1 MRNIRIFDTTL
12 RDGEQSPGCSMDLYE
27 KLEVAKA
34 LESLGVDVIEAGFPI
49 ASEGDAASVAKIAAE
64 IRNVSVAGLARAVM
78 ADIDAAWEAVR
89 HGTAPVLHVFLAT
102 SPIHMQYKLR
112 MQPDDVVRLA
122 GEAVAYAA
130 RLCPTVEFS
139 AEDATRSDPDFLCRV
154 FSAAVRSGAS
164 VLNIPDTVGYALPAE
179 MDRLVRYVAAH
190 TDGVEKAILSV
201 HCHDDLGLATANTLA
216 AIGAGV
222 SQVECT
228 LNGIGE
234 RAGNAALEEI
244 VMAIQTRRSSFD
256 AETNIHTRHIYHAS
270 RVLESIIHTPISP
283 NKSVIGENVFAHES
297 GVHQHGV
304 MAARETYEIFT
315 PESIGV
321 PQNQIILGK
330 HSGRHAFEERLVSLG
345 YTALSAERIDELFD
359 QFKRLCDKKKN
370 ITDRDI
376 VSLAGRRHDSVPAKY
391 KLSSFVINS
400 GNTIPATARITLD
413 TADGPVDCVAVGDGP
428 VDACFK
434 AIDSL
439 VGSDFVLSDYTIRA
453 VTEGGDALGE
463 AVIRL
468 ARGDRKIT
476 TRGVSTDIIEASLKA
491 YINAVNRLLAD

>member
-1 MRNIRIFDTTL
+1 MRKIRIFDTTL

-27 KLEVAKA
+27 KLEVARA
-34 LESLGVDVIEAGFPI
+34 LEALGVDVIEAGFPV
-49 ASEGDAASVAKIAAE
+49 ASAGDAAAVAKIAAE
-64 IRNVSVAGLARAVM
+64 IRGTAVAGLARAVT
-78 ADIDAAWEAVR
+78 ADIDAVWEAVR
-89 HGTAPVLHVFLAT
+89 HSAAPVIHVFLAT

-112 MQPDDVVRLA
+112 MEPDAVIRLA

-130 RLCPTVEFS
+130 RLCPVVEFS
-139 AEDATRSDPDFLCRV
+139 AEDATRSDPDFLARV
-154 FSAAVRSGAS
+154 FSAAVRSGAT
-164 VLNIPDTVGYALPAE
+164 VLNIPDTVGYAVPSE
-179 MDRLVRYVAAH
+179 MDRLVRHVASH
-190 TDGVEKAILSV
+190 TDGMEKAILSV

-216 AIGAGV
+216 AVAAGV

-234 RAGNAALEEI
+234 RAGNAALEELVI
-244 VMAIQTRRSSFD
+244 ALQTRRSVFD
-256 AETNIHTRHIYHAS
+256 AETGIHTRHIYHAS
-270 RVLESIIHTPISP
+270 RVLESIIHTPIAP
-283 NKSVIGENVFAHES
+283 NKSVIGDNVFSHES

-330 HSGRHAFEERLVSLG
+330 HSGRHAFEERLLSLG
-345 YTALSAERIDELFD
+345 YTALSPERIDELFE
-359 QFKRLCDKKKN
+359 QFKRLCDKKKP

-376 VSLAGRRHDSVPAKY
+376 VSLAGRRIDTVPARY

-428 VDACFK
+428 VDACFR
-434 AIDSL
+434 AINTL

-468 ARGDRKIT
+468 SRGDRKIT

-491 YINAVNRLLAD
+491 YINAVNRLIAP

>member
-1 MRNIRIFDTTL
+1 MRKIRIFDTTL

-27 KLEVAKA
+27 KLEVARA
-34 LESLGVDVIEAGFPI
+34 LEALGVDVIEAGFPVS
-49 ASEGDAASVAKIAAE
+49 SEGDFAAVSRIAAE
-64 IRNVSVAGLARAVM
+64 IRGCSVTGLARALTG
-78 ADIDAAWEAVR
+78 DIDAVWAAVR
-89 HGTAPVLHVFLAT
+89 NGVSPLIHIFLAT

-112 MQPDDVVRLA
+112 MTPDEVVQRA
-122 GEAVAYAA
+122 ADAVAYAA
-130 RLCPTVEFS
+130 RFCSAVEFS

-154 FSAAVRSGAS
+154 FSAVIRSGAT
-164 VLNIPDTVGYALPAE
+164 VVNIPDTVGYAAPSE
-179 MDRLVRYVAAH
+179 MERLVRYIAEH
-190 TDGVEKAILSV
+190 TEGIEKAALSV
-201 HCHDDLGLATANTLA
+201 HCHDDLGLATANSLA
-216 AIGAGV
+216 AVAAGV
-222 SQVECT
+222 SQVECA

-234 RAGNAALEEI
+234 RAGNAALEEV
-244 VMAIQTRRSSFD
+244 VMALKTRRD
-256 AETNIHTRHIYHAS
+256 LLGAETGVHTRQIYHAS
-270 RVLESIIHTPISP
+270 RVLESIIHTPIPP
-283 NKSVIGENVFAHES
+283 NKPVIGENVFAHES

-321 PQNQIILGK
+321 PQSQIILGK

-345 YTALSAERIDELFD
+345 YTALSAERIDELFE
-359 QFKRLCDKKKN
+359 QFKRLCDKKKT

-376 VSLAGRRHDSVPAKY
+376 VSLAGRRLDSVPARY

-400 GNTIPATARITLD
+400 GNTIPATARITLE

-439 VGSDFVLSDYTIRA
+439 VGGGFALSDYTIRA

-468 ARGDRKIT
+468 SRGDRRIT

-491 YINAVNRLLAD
+491 YINAVNRLLAE